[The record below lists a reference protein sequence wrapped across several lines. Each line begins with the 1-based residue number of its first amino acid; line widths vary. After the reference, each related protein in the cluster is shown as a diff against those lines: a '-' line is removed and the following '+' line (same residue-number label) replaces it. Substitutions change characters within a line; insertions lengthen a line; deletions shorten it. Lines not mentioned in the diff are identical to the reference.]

1 MIRFV
6 FGFFLLISAQFLGGI
21 AHAGAEG
28 TNTTPAREAF
38 ILDDTTGTVLFEKN
52 PDQRMP
58 TSSMSKTM
66 TMYLVFEALKSGK
79 LTLDQKFPVSEKA
92 WRMQGSKMFVSLG
105 SQVSVE
111 DLIRGVVIQSGNDA
125 TIVLAEGLA
134 GSESRFAEMMN
145 EKASDLGMKNSHFAN
160 ASGWPDP
167 DHYSTARDLAILA
180 RHLIHDFPEFYPY
193 FSEMEFKY
201 NNIQQYNRNPLL
213 RHRIGADGVKTGHA
227 EEAGYGLIGSGVRD
241 GRRVIMVLNGLPD
254 MKSRETESVRLLEW
268 ALSAFENRTLFS
280 AGSFVGKA
288 PVILGA
294 EDSVPIA
301 VPEALLI
308 TAPKNAATGIR
319 AESIYDAPLRA
330 PVSKGDSIGILRIDT
345 PLLGLQDFP
354 LVAGADIPASGFF
367 RAAFQKI
374 KIRLLGSGIAS
385 PPPHAEMASAEGT
398 P

>member
-38 ILDDTTGTVLFEKN
+38 ILDDATGTVLFEKN

-79 LTLDQKFPVSEKA
+79 LTLDQKLPVSEKA

-145 EKASDLGMKNSHFAN
+145 EKAADLGMKNSHFTN

-167 DHYSTARDLAILA
+167 EHYSTARDLAILA
-180 RHLIHDFPEFYPY
+180 QRLIHDFPEFYPY

-268 ALSAFENRTLFS
+268 ALGAFENRTLFS
-280 AGSFVGKA
+280 AGAFVGKA
-288 PVILGA
+288 PVILGT

-319 AESIYDAPLRA
+319 AESIYNAPLRA

-345 PLLGLQDFP
+345 PLLGIQDFP
-354 LVAGADIPASGFF
+354 LVAGADIPASGFL

-374 KIRLLGSGIAS
+374 KIRLLGSALPS
-385 PPPHAEMASAEGT
+385 SPPHAEMASAEGT